1 MKQTYQTSQPL
12 EYIAL
17 LSGLSMAGTD
27 VSDTD
32 IKNTRL
38 THTKDKT
45 KPMTREGRET
55 YMRPYD
61 HAQNQSIDF

>member
-45 KPMTREGRET
+45 KRFSFASLVTAPK
-55 YMRPYD
+55 
-61 HAQNQSIDF
+61 H